1 MTMMNIIIFIWIFGL
16 KCEICTLHHH
26 PHPHHLSVPLAPPA
40 AKLGEVGVGQVGFLP
55 RQDSLTCK
63 CHMTMITMRMTTMK
77 IWMGMRMR
85 VLTMRMMN
93 INITHHDDHHSHLK
107 TIEDNNSK
115 LEDILD
121 SVDLDWRYCFD
132 SDSDKHFLVVFLRK
146 KVSTINISVNLDFK
160 WMCENQNKYS
170 VIWQCLNRN
179 NHIIKR
185 TVDHQTNNHD
195 NHDLIIFIW
204 MTIFVIKIIK

>member
-1 MTMMNIIIFIWIFGL
+1 
-16 KCEICTLHHH
+16 
-26 PHPHHLSVPLAPPA
+26 
-40 AKLGEVGVGQVGFLP
+40 
-55 RQDSLTCK
+55 
-63 CHMTMITMRMTTMK
+63 
-77 IWMGMRMR
+77 
-85 VLTMRMMN
+85 MRMMN

-160 WMCENQNKYS
+160 
-170 VIWQCLNRN
+170 
-179 NHIIKR
+179 
-185 TVDHQTNNHD
+185 
-195 NHDLIIFIW
+195 
-204 MTIFVIKIIK
+204 